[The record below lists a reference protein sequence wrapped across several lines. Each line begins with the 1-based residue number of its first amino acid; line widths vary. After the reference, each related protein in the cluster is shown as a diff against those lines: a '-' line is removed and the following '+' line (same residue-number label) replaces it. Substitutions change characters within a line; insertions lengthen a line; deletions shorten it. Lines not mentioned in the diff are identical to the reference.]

1 MSIPM
6 PFTGNVRVGDW
17 SQEVAIGVDT
27 AIYAAGDLLFDTQEV
42 PFAAM
47 PNGTSI
53 VISLVVTDYDD
64 QGAAFDVLVFRSN
77 PGSLGVINAAIGV
90 TAAMADECIGHIPV
104 GAADYTDLGT
114 RRVGTVPGI
123 GLQVHPTNSTSI
135 WVAGVS
141 RGTPTYTTGRLRLL
155 FGFMRG

>member
-1 MSIPM
+1 M
-6 PFTGNVRVGDW
+6 PFSGNVRVGDW
-17 SQEVAIGVDT
+17 SQEVQVGVDT
-27 AIYAAGDLLFDTQEV
+27 AIYAAGDVLFDTQEV
-42 PFAAM
+42 PYAVM
-47 PNGTSI
+47 ENGTSI
-53 VISLVVTDYDD
+53 IISCTVTDYDD

-77 PGSLGVINAAIGV
+77 PGSLGVLNAAIAS
-90 TAAMADECIGHIPV
+90 TAAQADECLGWFPV

-114 RRVGTVPGI
+114 RRVGCVRTI

-135 WVAGVS
+135 WVGGVS